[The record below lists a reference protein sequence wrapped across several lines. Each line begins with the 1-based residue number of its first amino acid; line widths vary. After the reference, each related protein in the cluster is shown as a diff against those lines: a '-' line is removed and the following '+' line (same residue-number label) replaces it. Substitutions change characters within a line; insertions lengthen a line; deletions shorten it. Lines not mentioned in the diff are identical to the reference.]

1 MVYFRA
7 ISASDDNYTGNRRY
21 ELETLQTLDQ
31 FLSETEQR
39 AYRMAVIATGNRDD
53 ALEIVQ
59 DAMFKLVNKYAD
71 KSAED
76 WGPLFHRIL
85 QSTIRDWYRR
95 SAVRNRLRQFFFSTP
110 ESESADVMDEFEQ
123 KTVARPDENLKISQ
137 TMDALDEAL
146 HQLPFRQQQAFLLRQ
161 WHGLDVRQTAEV
173 MGCSQGSVKTH
184 LSRSIMALKLKLVDY
199 QP

>member
-1 MVYFRA
+1 
-7 ISASDDNYTGNRRY
+7 
-21 ELETLQTLDQ
+21 
-31 FLSETEQR
+31 
-39 AYRMAVIATGNRDD
+39 MAVIATGNRDD

-71 KSAED
+71 KSADD

-95 SAVRNRLRQFFFSTP
+95 SKVRNSIRQFFFSKSEP
-110 ESESADVMDEFEQ
+110 EAADVMDEFEE
-123 KTVARPDENLKISQ
+123 KAVAQPDESLDQDQ
-137 TMDALDEAL
+137 TMDALDDAL
-146 HQLPFRQQQAFLLRQ
+146 HELPLRQQQAFLLRQ
-161 WHGLDVRQTAEV
+161 WHGLDVRQTAEI

-184 LSRSIMALKLKLVDY
+184 LSRSINALKLKLADY

>member
-1 MVYFRA
+1 
-7 ISASDDNYTGNRRY
+7 
-21 ELETLQTLDQ
+21 
-31 FLSETEQR
+31 
-39 AYRMAVIATGNRDD
+39 MAVIATGNRDD

-71 KSAED
+71 KSADD

-95 SAVRNRLRQFFFSTP
+95 NKVRNSIRQFFFSKP
-110 ESESADVMDEFEQ
+110 ESEASDVMDEFEQ
-123 KTVARPDENLKISQ
+123 KTVAQPDESLDQDQ
-137 TMDALDEAL
+137 TMDALDNAL
-146 HQLPFRQQQAFLLRQ
+146 HQLPLRQQQAFLLRQ
-161 WHGLDVRQTAEV
+161 WHGLDVRQTAEI

-184 LSRSIMALKLKLVDY
+184 LSRSINALKLKLVEY